1 MSGTLKARIIA
12 MKRANPKLW
21 PAQIAKELGCKRG
34 YVSKMLA
41 LMDEDERSSVGQPH
55 ISNPKAIGSGRAQ
68 VAGYLR
74 LM

>member
-1 MSGTLKARIIA
+1 MSGTLKSRIIA

-21 PAQIAKELGCKRG
+21 PAQIAKELGCKRD

-41 LMDEDERSSVGQPH
+41 MMDEDERASTSQRH
-55 ISNPKAIGSGRAQ
+55 IVNPKATGSGRQQ